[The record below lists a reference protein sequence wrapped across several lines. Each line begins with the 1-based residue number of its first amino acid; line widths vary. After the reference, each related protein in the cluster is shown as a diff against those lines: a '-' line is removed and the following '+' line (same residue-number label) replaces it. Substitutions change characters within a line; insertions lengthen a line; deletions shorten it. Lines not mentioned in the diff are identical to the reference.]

1 NSCENDGLCVSI
13 DDCIASNKFTC
24 LCKESFYGSGCENA
38 KNRIYIKLDEKIL
51 EGTTAIF
58 VHYITA
64 FEDSK
69 HQHITTLKKIKYNE
83 VVITLFVTYP
93 FNILTAELFN
103 KNYYLLIHDCQGYS
117 DCENGGQCFQD
128 NATCPSVSVCS
139 CPDCYYG
146 TKCQFST
153 KDFVLSLDY
162 ILRYH
167 IKPNIL
173 IFQQPLIVTMSM
185 VLTTVMFIFGSISA
199 FLSISTFRMKK
210 TRDVGCGFYLL
221 VSSWISIFIVSV
233 LIIKFWQ
240 LVLSQMIILTN
251 RSLLTLNCILLD
263 MILQVLLA
271 SNNWLDAC
279 VSIERIFTVFK
290 GIKFNKSKTRFR
302 LSSQPALSFR
312 KHLQLQAKQNKHHLI
327 ASCALVFLA
336 LPRLIISFITGCMK
350 LPRYSWLFLIGYLI
364 SFLPSMMTFIAYIL
378 PSETYKDAFKSAMQP
393 IIECLRIN
401 IN

>member
-1 NSCENDGLCVSI
+1 MDRF
-13 DDCIASNKFTC
+13 SNC
-24 LCKESFYGSGCENA
+24 
-38 KNRIYIKLDEKIL
+38 
-51 EGTTAIF
+51 F
-58 VHYITA
+58 VFNH
-64 FEDSK
+64 SK
-69 HQHITTLKKIKYNE
+69 
-83 VVITLFVTYP
+83 
-93 FNILTAELFN
+93 
-103 KNYYLLIHDCQGYS
+103 IHDCQGYS

-153 KDFVLSLDY
+153 KGFVLSLDY
-162 ILRYH
+162 ILGYH
-167 IKPNIL
+167 IKPNISF
-173 IFQQPLIVTMSM
+173 FQQPLIVTMSM
-185 VLTTVMFIFGSISA
+185 VLTIVMFIFGSISA

-240 LVLSQMIILTN
+240 LVLSQMTILTN

-271 SNNWLDAC
+271 SNDWLDAC
-279 VSIERIFTVFK
+279 VSIERIFTVFI
-290 GIKFNKSKTRFR
+290 GVKFNKSKSKKIAKWITLSVILLTLITHVHIPVHRRLIDDIGNDKQRTWYLVEYSSSIHIFNTFITLVHFLIPFTINLISILFIIILIARFR

-312 KHLQLQAKQNKHHLI
+312 KHLQLQVKQNKHHLI

-336 LPRLIISFITGCMK
+336 LPHLIISFITGCMK
-350 LPRYSWLFLIGYLI
+350 SPRYSWLFLIGYLI

-393 IIECLRIN
+393 IIERSGIN